1 MQLLKVEPFALLG
14 VNSDGDA
21 EKLRGI
27 IEKEGL
33 HWRHAVDGTQRGP
46 WATAWNVQGWPTLYL
61 IDKDG
66 VIRERD
72 PRGERMKAAVLEVLR
87 GKAGG

>member
-1 MQLLKVEPFALLG
+1 MQLLKDEPFALIG

-21 EKLRGI
+21 ARLREI

-33 HWRHAVDGTQRGP
+33 HWRHAVDGSTDGP
-46 WATAWNVQGWPTLYL
+46 WAKAWNVQGWPTIYL

-66 VIRERD
+66 TIRERD
-72 PRGERMKAAVLEVLR
+72 PRGERMQAAVLEVLR
-87 GKAGG
+87 GGGGD

>member
-1 MQLLKVEPFALLG
+1 MPVR
-14 VNSDGDA
+14 NGDA
-21 EKLRGI
+21 S
-27 IEKEGL
+27 
-33 HWRHAVDGTQRGP
+33 GP
-46 WATAWNVQGWPTLYL
+46 WATAWNVQGWPTICR

-87 GKAGG
+87 GKADG